1 VTKRFTPYGWYSTQE
16 TAIMLL
22 ALSNLYI
29 KSPVTGGAV
38 KFTVKREGKKQKK
51 MVLKGYQVSY
61 DLDNWWGKKVTITSQ
76 SDNPLFISLLEEG
89 IPIEDRVE
97 TENQGIE
104 LTRNFYDDDGRP
116 MSITTIKQGNPFWI
130 RYRVRSTES
139 QYLKEI
145 ALSSLFPSGW
155 EIINLRLE
163 NLEPPG
169 WVKKLSPYDGKYMD
183 LRDDRANWFFDLY
196 ARGELNFLI
205 KCNPSFKGTYRL
217 PPVVVEAMYSP
228 EYYARI
234 KGGEISVK

>member
-1 VTKRFTPYGWYSTQE
+1 
-16 TAIMLL
+16 MLL

-29 KSPVTGGAV
+29 KSPATGGAI

-61 DLDNWWGKKVTITSQ
+61 DLDKWWGKKVTITSQ
-76 SDNPLFISLLEEG
+76 SDNPLFVSLLEEG

-116 MSITTIKQGNPFWI
+116 MSLNDIKQGNPFWI

-139 QYLKEI
+139 QYLQEI

-169 WVKKLSPYDGKYMD
+169 WVRKLSPYGGKYMD

-205 KCNPSFKGTYRL
+205 KLNPSFKGTYRL

-234 KGGEISVK
+234 KGGEIRVK